1 MPAEVISTVHQ
12 FAAACEKYKGIKF
25 TNKDGNIINDD
36 NNPYS
41 VENEEN
47 GNPEITGVD
56 ITGVDITGVHENYE
70 QNMVKTLQLMKIL
83 MAIP

>member
-1 MPAEVISTVHQ
+1 MVLLMPAEVISTVHQ

-56 ITGVDITGVHENYE
+56 ITGVHENYE